1 MTLREIDIDRTE
13 LVRLARDGDP
23 DSFAKLVAAERM
35 TALRTARALL
45 RDHHE
50 AEDAAQEAFVAAWHH
65 LSGLRDPERFRPW
78 LMRILTRIA
87 FRRLKAPRPRLIKDG
102 LNRVAARSSS
112 RDPRLD
118 LLLAEVHLLPD
129 RFRAPL
135 SLFYLAGLS
144 AREVGDT
151 LGITPKAVKSR
162 LHRAREKLRRRMKH
176 GPKRQ

>member
-1 MTLREIDIDRTE
+1 MTLREIDIDRAE
-13 LVRLARDGDP
+13 LVRLAREGDP
-23 DSFAKLVAAERM
+23 GSFAKLVAAERM

-65 LSGLRDPERFRPW
+65 LSDLREPERFRPW

-87 FRRLKAPRPRLIKDG
+87 FRRLKAPRPRLIRDG
-102 LNRVAARSSS
+102 LDRVADRPGG

-118 LLLAEVHLLPD
+118 LLTAEVHLLPD
-129 RFRAPL
+129 RFRVPL

-144 AREVGDT
+144 TREVADALET
-151 LGITPKAVKSR
+151 TPKAVKSR
-162 LHRAREKLRRRMKH
+162 LNRAREKLRRRMKH
-176 GPKRQ
+176 AAKRR